1 MQEYY
6 NQDNNSFI
14 SPEVLAKLEALAKLK
29 PPHPEVVSIL
39 DGYKDKT
46 LKLLEYDPY
55 SIEVKVAVKQLIEIF
70 NLVSSSIGQT
80 LNSKP
85 YDEQV
90 EAFKGI
96 LNCYQVCGIILID
109 AKPYDEI
116 DTAELEK
123 LKQKYVEA
131 TI

>member
-6 NQDNNSFI
+6 NQDNNSWI
-14 SPEVLAKLEALAKLK
+14 DPEALAKLK
-29 PPHPEVVSIL
+29 PLHPDVVAIL

-46 LKLLEYDPY
+46 LKLLEYDSY
-55 SIEVKVAVKQLIEIF
+55 SIDVKVAVKQLIEIF
-70 NLVSSSIGQT
+70 NVVSSSMGQT

-90 EAFKGI
+90 ETFKAI

-109 AKPYDEI
+109 TKPYDDI
-116 DTAELEK
+116 DIDELEK